1 MPDWFLPLDTS
12 FYSDFLMDL
21 TKENVIN
28 DFCIEYVDKH
38 RESMK
43 TAYPTFEDFE
53 KNFREEETMWKEF
66 LQFAKSK
73 KVEGKEESIKISKPW
88 LMVRLKAGIAQNQWG
103 REEFFRIWNANEA
116 AFKKAIEIIQGDKFP
131 KIAFFK

>member
-1 MPDWFLPLDTS
+1 MPDLFLPLDTS

-38 RESMK
+38 REKMK
-43 TAYPTFEDFE
+43 TAYPVFEDFE
-53 KNFREEETMWKEF
+53 KNFQEEEMMWKEF

-73 KVEGKEESIKISKPW
+73 KIEGKEESINLSKPW
-88 LMVRLKAGIAQNQWG
+88 LLVRLKAGIAQNQWG
-103 REEFFRIWNANEA
+103 REDFFRIWNAHDA
-116 AFKKAIEIIQGDKFP
+116 SFKKAIEIIQKH
-131 KIAFFK
+131 KIKNIAFFN